1 MHKKMKIGIMGGT
14 FNPIHFGHLILA
26 ESAYENL
33 ELDSVV
39 FIPAGIPPHKQDEE
53 IVSKKD
59 RLKMVDLAIDDNNHF
74 EVSTIELDKKSISYS
89 FETLELLKEENT
101 NTNYYFIT
109 GSDSLYNIE
118 KWKAPEKLLALCELV
133 VASRSDEN
141 LDRLKQHKKV
151 IEKKYRTT
159 VHILNMPTIELS
171 SSDIRDRVKNGKT
184 IKYFVPKDV
193 ENYIYMND
201 LYK

>member
-1 MHKKMKIGIMGGT
+1 MHKKMKMGIMGGT

-39 FIPAGIPPHKQDEE
+39 FIPAGIPPHKQEEE

-74 EVSTIELDKKSISYS
+74 EVSPIELDKKSISYS
-89 FETLELLKEENT
+89 YETLEVLKKENN
-101 NTNYYFIT
+101 NTDYYFII
-109 GSDSLYNIE
+109 GSDSFYNIE
-118 KWKAPEKLLALCELV
+118 KWKAPEILLSMCKLV
-133 VASRSDEN
+133 VAARNDQN
-141 LDRLKQHKKV
+141 MDRLKQQKRV
-151 IEKKYRTT
+151 IEKKFKTS
-159 VHILNMPTIELS
+159 VHILNMPTIDIS
-171 SSDIRDRVKNGKT
+171 SSDIRDRVKYGKT